1 MDGNRTRR
9 TEFIR
14 PNRVEDGGAHQALGH
29 LHFVGYRCHMPSPAQ
44 ELSSTDLTD
53 GLTVVVKRDCETC
66 QMVEPVIAEIASVL
80 PIRVITQDD
89 PSFPGS
95 VDREHDDELA
105 FSWHHDIET
114 VPTLIK
120 GSSQAEDERTVGW
133 SQAEWQRITGIDSL
147 GADLPVMRPGC
158 GSMSVDPN
166 LIDTLRARFAGD
178 GLAAREVEFAH
189 AEDPFEAMFE
199 RGWTDGLP
207 VVPPTRERVLQ
218 MLEGTTR
225 APDEVVAV
233 APPDLVELTVEKI
246 AVNAVMAGCRP
257 EYLPWVIA
265 AIEAVCNDTFNMH
278 GLLATTMPVGPVLI
292 CNGPG
297 TKAIGMNSGINVF
310 GQGNRANLTIGRA
323 VQLVIRNVGG
333 GRPGE
338 VDRATHGSPS
348 KISFCFAEDEAGS
361 PFRPLSVQRGIDE
374 GVDAITVFA
383 GEGPKCIVDQLART
397 PEQLIATLA
406 DALMGLHHR
415 KLVVGFDVVL
425 VVSPDHSRIFHEA
438 KWSDAEV
445 LEALYAAT
453 ARPGAELVRGVG
465 GIAEGVPE
473 GFGEIPSLP
482 KFRPDG
488 ILLAHA
494 GGGAGLFSSMIGGWV
509 NGEMGSD
516 PVTVEV
522 RP

>member
-1 MDGNRTRR
+1 VDGNRTRR

-29 LHFVGYRCHMPSPAQ
+29 LHFVEYREDMATPAR
-44 ELSSTDLTD
+44 ELSSTALSD

-66 QMVEPVIAEIASVL
+66 QMVEQVILEIAESTS
-80 PIRVITQDD
+80 IRVITQDD
-89 PSFPGS
+89 PAFPES
-95 VDREHDDELA
+95 VDREHDNELA

-120 GSSQAEDERTVGW
+120 VSSGSEEVRTVGW
-133 SQAEWQRITGIDSL
+133 SQAEWQTITGIDDL
-147 GADLPVMRPGC
+147 GASLPVMRPGC
-158 GSMSVDPN
+158 GSMSVDPD
-166 LIDTLRARFAGD
+166 LVDALRAKFAGD
-178 GLAAREVEFAH
+178 GLAARQVEFAQ

-207 VVPPTRERVLQ
+207 VVPPTRERVLR

-225 APDEVVAV
+225 DPDEVVAI

-338 VDRATHGSPS
+338 VDRATHGSPG

-361 PFRPLSVQRGIDE
+361 PFQPLSVQRGMPE
-374 GVDAITVFA
+374 GTDAITVFA
-383 GEGPKCIVDQLART
+383 GEGPKCVVDQLART
-397 PEQLIATLA
+397 PEQLVATLA
-406 DALMGLHHR
+406 DALMGMHNP
-415 KLVVGFDVVL
+415 KLVIGFDVVL
-425 VVSPDHSRIFHEA
+425 VISPDHSRIFHEA

-453 ARPGAELVRGVG
+453 TRPGAELARGVG
-465 GIAEGVPE
+465 GIAEGVPA
-473 GFGEIPSLP
+473 GFADAPALP
-482 KFRPDG
+482 KFRPGG

-516 PVTVEV
+516 PVTVAV